1 METLNG
7 LNTIARAQ
15 FVISIGETYDFEFVP
30 DRRGDL
36 RFELRANLTERC
48 SREYRSASSD
58 QHQVSGAA
66 LATRS
71 TRSGRMRE

>member
-36 RFELRANLTERC
+36 RFELRANFNGTL
-48 SREYRSASSD
+48 
-58 QHQVSGAA
+58 
-66 LATRS
+66 LARVPI
-71 TRSGRMRE
+71 RVE